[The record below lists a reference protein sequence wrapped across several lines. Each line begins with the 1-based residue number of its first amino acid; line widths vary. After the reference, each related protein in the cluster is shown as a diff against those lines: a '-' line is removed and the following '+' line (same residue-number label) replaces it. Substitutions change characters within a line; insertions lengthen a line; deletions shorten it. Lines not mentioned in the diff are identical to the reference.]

1 MRTTIFTLC
10 DYAKDYNGQLSI
22 MGTFNR
28 IVSDKFPADPRSFCL
43 ACQFEVKDHT
53 KDDHY
58 VNISVKENSTGNLIL
73 PTQELRLSVSQNN
86 SDRRL
91 VTNLILNIDRFV
103 FQNPGTY
110 TFEVISDNNKNDIE
124 LYVDKV

>member
-28 IVSDKFPADPRSFCL
+28 IASKTFPTDPRSFCL
-43 ACQFEVKDHT
+43 ACQFEVRDNT
-53 KDDHY
+53 RDYHY
-58 VNISVKENSTGNLIL
+58 VTISIKENSSDKFIL
-73 PTQELRLSVSQNN
+73 PTQELRLSVEQGD

-91 VTNLILNIDRFV
+91 VTNLILNIDRLV

-110 TFEVISDNNKNDIE
+110 TFEVISDNNKKDIE
-124 LYVDKV
+124 LYVDNI